1 MVSIKNQVFFLTVIF
16 VIIFN
21 LQAQTQSKI
30 FAGADES
37 TPSRSEYFSWINN
50 TNEGS
55 TEKQTLINVD
65 FFKWLKDKYGMQL
78 DIYALDAGNIDGKG
92 FCGNMESSRFL
103 KQFPNSFDLIFKK
116 ASSINTRLG
125 IWGGPDCFGNTLAS
139 QTARIDMMVKLC
151 RQYKFE
157 LFKFDKVNGDLRTEK
172 QDAFIEMMEKCRK
185 YSPDLILLNHRLNL
199 GKALPYATTSLLGGA
214 ETYIDVHMTNS
225 QTAPHH
231 RQGALAR
238 EGVPGLKRLTEDH
251 GVCISSC
258 LDYWEDDIVLQAFNR
273 NLILAP
279 EIYGNPW
286 LLKDEEFSKLARL
299 FNLHAKYNKLLVNG
313 MLLPENNYGENA
325 VSRGDSSTR
334 FITLRNL
341 SWQNS
346 TYTISLD
353 QEIGLTKGNNFIVRQ
368 FHPYE
373 EVIGHFEMGQKI
385 KIEVLPFR
393 SCLIGVSPQWDEPG
407 IEGCRYEIINQKG
420 DEVQINLLGMP
431 GEKVNMNLSG
441 YSSYLSATIDCHKE
455 SGMIRGAVVPVSF
468 PGPSLKES
476 WHRALDDFISCE
488 VPDDAESLYEATCF
502 AADNNALEVRSLY
515 RSGKSDIPQVI
526 AARNALFDQP
536 LFKERGI
543 WDKYLFDND
552 LSSGFEVSH
561 RWGTLPKGVFRLDL
575 GKNVSLDKL
584 VLEAGGEYNIPP
596 LKTDEAISVE
606 ISTDLKTWK
615 VVEFLA
621 GKTMVIKLDPL
632 VPVRYFRFNQ
642 NFESLLEIKGYLKG
656 KSLNR
661 SNWRASNLFANWRV
675 VKAEKAW
682 ESSFVLNEI
691 PKGSYLCIALDGK
704 HGVEGAYAAIRVDG
718 KPIGAPDR
726 TVSFPGNTWELSVSK
741 NESNYT
747 YYIPLSKDM
756 ENKKIDAVV
765 LGLKEGVTDFKPK
778 VWITAYPIPFEKKSL
793 VLKRNKL

>member
-1 MVSIKNQVFFLTVIF
+1 MKNVLSFLSVTFAIC
-16 VIIFN
+16 ISSHG
-21 LQAQTQSKI
+21 QTQSKI
-30 FAGADES
+30 FAGADEN

-55 TEKQTLINVD
+55 TEKQTLINLD

-92 FCGNMESSRFL
+92 FCGNMDSKRFS
-103 KQFPNSFDLIFKK
+103 KQFPNSFDFIFKK

-125 IWGGPDCFGNTLAS
+125 IWGGPDCFGNSLAS
-139 QTARIDMMVKLC
+139 QTERIDMMVKLC
-151 RQYKFE
+151 RKYKFE
-157 LFKFDKVNGDLRTEK
+157 LFKFDMVNGDLRTEK
-172 QDAFIEMMEKCRK
+172 QDAFIEMMKKCRQ
-185 YSPDLILLNHRLNL
+185 YSPNLILLNHRLNL
-199 GKALPYATTSLLGGA
+199 GKALPYATTFLLGGA
-214 ETYIDVHMTNS
+214 ETYIDVHMTNT

-231 RQGALAR
+231 RQEALAR
-238 EGVPGLKRLTEDH
+238 EVVPGLKRLTEDH
-251 GVCISSC
+251 GVCLSSC

-286 LLKDEEFSKLARL
+286 LLKDEEFPTLARL
-299 FNLHAKYNKLLVNG
+299 FNLHHKYNKLLVNG
-313 MLLPENNYGENA
+313 ILIPENNYGDKA
-325 VSRGDSSTR
+325 ISRGDSSTR

-341 SWQNS
+341 SWETS
-346 TYTISLD
+346 TYIISLD
-353 QEIGLTKGNNFIVRQ
+353 QEIGLTKGKKFIVRQ

-373 EVIGHFEMGQKI
+373 EVIGHYDMGQKI

-393 SCLIGVSPQWDEPG
+393 SCLIGVSPLWDEPG
-407 IEGCRYEIINQKG
+407 IEGCKYKVINQKK
-420 DEVQINLLGMP
+420 DRVEINLLGMP
-431 GEKVNMNLSG
+431 GEKVNVNLTG
-441 YSSYLSATIDCHKE
+441 YLSYVSATIDGHTEPRLIK
-455 SGMIRGAVVPVSF
+455 GKIIPITF
-468 PGPSLKES
+468 PGSPLKES
-476 WHRALDDFISCE
+476 WHRPLNDFISCD
-488 VPDDAESLYEATCF
+488 VPGDAESLYEATCF

-526 AARNALFDQP
+526 AARNAYFDQS

-552 LSSGFEVSH
+552 LSSGFEISH
-561 RWGTLPKGVFRLDL
+561 RSGNPPKGVFRLDL
-575 GKNVSLDKL
+575 GKNLSLDKL
-584 VLEAGGEYNIPP
+584 VLEAGGEYNIQP

-615 VVEFLA
+615 VIKFLA
-621 GKTMVIKLDPL
+621 GKTMVIKLNPT
-632 VPVRYFRFNQ
+632 VPVRYFRFNE
-642 NFESLLEIKGYLKG
+642 NFERLLEIKGYLKG
-656 KSLNR
+656 KLLDR
-661 SNWRASNLFANWRV
+661 SKWRASNLFANWPV
-675 VKAEKAW
+675 VKAKKAW
-682 ESSFVLNEI
+682 ESSFVLKEI

-726 TVSFPGNTWELSVSK
+726 SVSFPSNTWEYNVNK
-741 NESNYT
+741 KESNYT
-747 YYIPLSKDM
+747 YYVPLTKDM

-765 LGLKEGVTDFKPK
+765 LSLKEGVTDFKPK

-793 VLKRNKL
+793 ILTLGSR